1 MAEPRNLLI
10 LGGTGEA
17 TALSHRLIETPDVT
31 VTTSLAGR
39 TREPKALP
47 GRVRH
52 GGFGGVEGLTRYLD
66 DQRIDLVID
75 ATHPYA
81 VRISHNAAAACAAL
95 GVARLRLDR
104 PPWIAQRGDRW
115 LHVPDAAGAVAILP
129 EIGRRVFLTIGRQE
143 MAPFAALTDL
153 WFLVRSVDP
162 PEAPLPLGNCELVL
176 ERGPFGQEAEVALLR
191 DYGIA
196 VMVSKNSGG
205 TATYGKIAAAREIG
219 LPVVMIDRPAAPPQ
233 GETVGSV
240 DEALAWLR
248 DRL

>member
-17 TALSHRLIETPDVT
+17 AALSHRLIDDPDVAVT
-31 VTTSLAGR
+31 VSLAGR

-47 GRVRH
+47 GRVRR
-52 GGFGGVEGLTRYLD
+52 GGFGGVEGLTRYLR

-81 VRISHNAAAACAAL
+81 ARISHNAAAACAAL
-95 GVARLRLDR
+95 GVAHLRLDR
-104 PPWIAQRGDRW
+104 PPWVAQRGDRW
-115 LHVPDAAGAVAILP
+115 LAVPDAAGAAALLP
-129 EIGRRVFLTIGRQE
+129 DIGRRVFLAIGRQE
-143 MAPFAALTDL
+143 LAPFAALSDF

-162 PEAPLPLGNCELVL
+162 PEAPLPLDRYELVVA
-176 ERGPFGQEAEVALLR
+176 RGPFGQEAEAELLR

-196 VMVSKNSGG
+196 VLVSKNSGG

-219 LPVVMIDRPAAPPQ
+219 LPVVLIARPPAPA
-233 GETVGSV
+233 GESVGSV
-240 DEALAWLR
+240 DAALAWLR
-248 DRL
+248 ARC